1 MYDAPSEP
9 SDNDNVIP
17 TTTSS
22 YIQLVCYPRSGK
34 TAIQVFHNTGAIDS
48 EDSEMCGSEAIHL
61 RHIAIGLSI
70 RTPGMFVTVW
80 FIMP

>member
-61 RHIAIGLSI
+61 AVHGVVSVPDVNWR
-70 RTPGMFVTVW
+70 R
-80 FIMP
+80 